1 MTPQFAVGVSSA
13 ACKLQFSIRACLKIQ
28 TLDKTGCF
36 LSNAIPMALA
46 WPLLT
51 SARDFGNQTLNN
63 ETKPAQ

>member
-1 MTPQFAVGVSSA
+1 
-13 ACKLQFSIRACLKIQ
+13 
-28 TLDKTGCF
+28 
-36 LSNAIPMALA
+36 MALA

>member
-1 MTPQFAVGVSSA
+1 MAKVE
-13 ACKLQFSIRACLKIQ
+13 LRACLKIQ